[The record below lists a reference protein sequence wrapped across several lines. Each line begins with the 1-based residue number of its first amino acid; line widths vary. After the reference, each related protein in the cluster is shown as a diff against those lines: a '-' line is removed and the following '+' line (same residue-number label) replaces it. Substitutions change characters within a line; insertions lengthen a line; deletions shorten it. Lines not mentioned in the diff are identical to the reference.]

1 MTEIDFTEDK
11 ENFKWKGHGPLLPKE
26 GSVSIPAGFK
36 LQTGLQLIPA
46 APVSALSVETGWG
59 LLAAGTIHGFILYD
73 FMNKKTVT
81 TKWTVSQGRSEIIS
95 LDVLLDFLSLIL
107 EVSGLFL
114 LLGQSM
120 NYIFSKHVYE
130 LNTSAG
136 LSFLETDSGE
146 QLSRKKSLKE
156 SIRRSFRRLR
166 SRRGSR
172 GGAERTPSKEGEAP
186 ASPAQ
191 EAVGSPVSR
200 LVEESRVDESVLSMV
215 RCLYFVD
222 TFVKDGKACLVLKEN
237 NSKILFRVDD

>member
-1 MTEIDFTEDK
+1 MGWRDFFLSQRVSSERAHTLGQGPVCSYCGLQIELHFFLSSRWQLVLCIFRQMTEIDFTEDK

-95 LDVLLDFLSLIL
+95 LDVLLDFPSLIL

-114 LLGQSM
+114 LLGHSM
-120 NYIFSKHVYE
+120 NYIF
-130 LNTSAG
+130 
-136 LSFLETDSGE
+136 
-146 QLSRKKSLKE
+146 
-156 SIRRSFRRLR
+156 FR
-166 SRRGSR
+166 
-172 GGAERTPSKEGEAP
+172 
-186 ASPAQ
+186 
-191 EAVGSPVSR
+191 
-200 LVEESRVDESVLSMV
+200 
-215 RCLYFVD
+215 
-222 TFVKDGKACLVLKEN
+222 AC
-237 NSKILFRVDD
+237 I

>member
-95 LDVLLDFLSLIL
+95 LDVLLDFPSLIL

-114 LLGQSM
+114 LLGHSM
-120 NYIFSKHVYE
+120 NYIFSEHVYK

-136 LSFLETDSGE
+136 FE
-146 QLSRKKSLKE
+146 
-156 SIRRSFRRLR
+156 IF
-166 SRRGSR
+166 
-172 GGAERTPSKEGEAP
+172 P
-186 ASPAQ
+186 
-191 EAVGSPVSR
+191 
-200 LVEESRVDESVLSMV
+200 
-215 RCLYFVD
+215 F
-222 TFVKDGKACLVLKEN
+222 
-237 NSKILFRVDD
+237 

>member
-26 GSVSIPAGFK
+26 GSVS
-36 LQTGLQLIPA
+36 IPA

-95 LDVLLDFLSLIL
+95 LDVLLDFPSLIL

-114 LLGQSM
+114 LLGHSI
-120 NYIFSKHVYE
+120 NYIFSEHVYK

-136 LSFLETDSGE
+136 LEIFP
-146 QLSRKKSLKE
+146 
-156 SIRRSFRRLR
+156 F
-166 SRRGSR
+166 
-172 GGAERTPSKEGEAP
+172 
-186 ASPAQ
+186 
-191 EAVGSPVSR
+191 
-200 LVEESRVDESVLSMV
+200 
-215 RCLYFVD
+215 
-222 TFVKDGKACLVLKEN
+222 
-237 NSKILFRVDD
+237 